1 MKRFLLCAV
10 TLLSCLFLHAA
21 PPVWSNA
28 VFDDCRGKYF
38 DGGWQMTLRE
48 MRSGKHNGIYEVKYY
63 DSYFGTWLGQYYVL
77 ATSETSCTIQFYAY
91 QDGTST
97 NKVYVGYMD
106 SSQHFC
112 NGKAYYVWSFYS
124 PNRDK
129 IAKDYEEDSTDDPFP
144 DKLPVFQLF
153 FGEQE

>member
-1 MKRFLLCAV
+1 
-10 TLLSCLFLHAA
+10 
-21 PPVWSNA
+21 
-28 VFDDCRGKYF
+28 
-38 DGGWQMTLRE
+38 MTLRE

-77 ATSETSCTIQFYAY
+77 ATSETSCTIKFYAY
-91 QDGTST
+91 QDGNST

-112 NGKAYYVWSFYS
+112 NGKEHYVWSFYS